1 MRTIAYV
8 ALWTVLAT
16 MVWLSP
22 TVAKHA
28 QTVSIDP
35 ASMMTNTTNLPA
47 EKFDLY

>member
-22 TVAKHA
+22 TVAKHSR
-28 QTVSIDP
+28 TTSIDP
-35 ASMMTNTTNLPA
+35 VSMMTRATNLPA
-47 EKFDLY
+47 EKWDLF

>member
-28 QTVSIDP
+28 RTVAIDP
-35 ASMMTNTTNLPA
+35 VSMMTSTTNLPT
-47 EKFDLY
+47 EKFDLF